1 MNRWED
7 VLDQLVRERHG
18 ALVAY
23 AALLTGDRREAE
35 DLVQDAL
42 VRTFSRGRPETE
54 IHRAEG
60 YVRSAILSTYVDGFR
75 RRRRWAAVRH
85 LFAQDAA
92 RTQPGPERAS
102 PDRLDLRSA
111 LDLLPPRQRACVVLR
126 FYEDLSVPQIG
137 EALTISTGAAK
148 RYLSDGV
155 HALERALGPLDL
167 TTDADATVE
176 IRTSDT
182 SARATAPTRPHPTAP
197 TASHHGRSRS

>member
-1 MNRWED
+1 MARWED

-42 VRTFSRGRPETE
+42 VRTFSRGSADGGL
-54 IHRAEG
+54 HRAEG

-85 LFAQDAA
+85 LVAQDAPRA
-92 RTQPGPERAS
+92 QPGPERTS

-126 FYEDLSVPQIG
+126 FYEDLTVPQIG
-137 EALTISTGAAK
+137 EALRVSTGAAK
-148 RYLSDGV
+148 RYLSEGV

-167 TTDADATVE
+167 STDDGAVDVHLDARSGSAPPGRRTTTA
-176 IRTSDT
+176 RTT
-182 SARATAPTRPHPTAP
+182 PT
-197 TASHHGRSRS
+197 GRSGS

>member
-1 MNRWED
+1 MTRWED

-23 AALLTGDRREAE
+23 ATLLTGDRREAE

-42 VRTFSRGRPETE
+42 VRTFSRGRPGTE

-85 LFAQDAA
+85 LFAQDAE

-111 LDLLPPRQRACVVLR
+111 LDLLSPRQRACVVLR

-137 EALTISTGAAK
+137 EALAISTGAAK
-148 RYLSDGV
+148 RYLSEGV

-167 TTDADATVE
+167 TTDADATLDVQ
-176 IRTSDT
+176 THDT
-182 SARATAPTRPHPTAP
+182 PTGGAAPARPAPTTPIATQ
-197 TASHHGRSRS
+197 HGRSRS

>member
-1 MNRWED
+1 MKRWED

-23 AALLTGDRREAE
+23 ATLLAGDRREAE

-85 LFAQDAA
+85 LFVQDAE
-92 RTQPGPERAS
+92 RTQPGPEGAS

-111 LDLLPPRQRACVVLR
+111 LALLSPRQRACVVLR

-137 EALTISTGAAK
+137 EALAISTGAAK
-148 RYLSDGV
+148 RYLSEGV

-167 TTDADATVE
+167 TTDADATIDVHMSGP
-176 IRTSDT
+176 TDG
-182 SARATAPTRPHPTAP
+182 AAPARPHPTTP
-197 TASHHGRSRS
+197 TATHHGRSRS